1 MNPVIQPLALRP
13 RDAAKALGI
22 SERTL
27 WSLTAPRG
35 PIAATKIGG
44 KGGCTLYSISD
55 LQNWLQASAVR
66 QQKPEGGGQQ

>member
-13 RDAAKALGI
+13 KEAAKALGI

-27 WSLTAPRG
+27 WGLTAPRG

-44 KGGCTLYSISD
+44 KGGCTLYAVCD
-55 LQNWLQASAVR
+55 LQNWLQTSAVR
-66 QQKPEGGGQQ
+66 QPQPECNDL